1 MKTDIMEY
9 VEKIWSAAPL
19 TNSQKE
25 FLRDA
30 YEAADNNMQFIYCS
44 PRNQNRSY
52 LTTLM
57 ALATILIAEERG
69 VLKITDRQYSKTP
82 IIIGRNSFRK
92 E

>member
-30 YEAADNNMQFIYCS
+30 YEAAENNMRLIYYP
-44 PRNQNRSY
+44 PRGENRFQ
-52 LTTLM
+52 LVTLM

>member
-9 VEKIWSAAPL
+9 VEKIWSVPL
-19 TNSQKE
+19 MDCQKE
-25 FLRDA
+25 FLREA
-30 YEAADNNMQFIYCS
+30 YEAAENNMRLIYYP
-44 PRNQNRSY
+44 PRGENRFQ
-52 LTTLM
+52 LVTLM

>member
-25 FLRDA
+25 FFR
-30 YEAADNNMQFIYCS
+30 EAAENNMRLIYYP
-44 PRNQNRSY
+44 PRGENRFQ
-52 LTTLM
+52 LVTLM

>member
-52 LTTLM
+52 LITLNGFGNYFN
-57 ALATILIAEERG
+57 R
-69 VLKITDRQYSKTP
+69 
-82 IIIGRNSFRK
+82 
-92 E
+92 